1 MEYLILRI
9 LVIPFILTYCKNLYK
24 IKKLLDI
31 QRNFERQRFFLERN
45 NLFLSAYRANI
56 AENAQ
61 YRREFSTIIK

>member
-1 MEYLILRI
+1 VEYLILRI
-9 LVIPFILTYCKNLYK
+9 LVIPFILTYCKNLYN